1 MEVQIEKNSENV
13 ISNWK
18 VDQGLQLKSSR
29 DVLMLNII
37 RIFGVEA
44 VWKQPN
50 LPPHLSSIYLSD
62 SYKANFYSV
71 EGGGKTKK
79 IFSKE
84 KNIVYLNFMKG
95 T

>member
-18 VDQGLQLKSSR
+18 VDQGLSLKSSR

-44 VWKQPN
+44 VWMQTD
-50 LPPHLSSIYLSD
+50 LPPHIPTIYQLD
-62 SYKANFYSV
+62 EYKADFSSV
-71 EGGGKTKK
+71 EGGGKNRKK
-79 IFSKE
+79 IVE
-84 KNIVYLNFMKG
+84 KDLWHQ
-95 T
+95 